1 MHNQKITNIVVGITM
16 ASFLY
21 FSIPIQN
28 HKAKAANK
36 KLQTRNAYAL
46 LMPLVELYT
55 ESGEISGGISDDAKK
70 IHLSVYDKYTENIN
84 HHKLSWPLRMFAWK
98 TEDIDI
104 TKLKKIIT
112 ELKKASNQ
120 IDNETD
126 KQAYKVAIENF
137 FADLKQFFGN
147 ENLLPRI
154 TGPDKKCQ
162 EEVIATLNES
172 HSKTMAYISSVD
184 TLDDSKTEEN
194 INKAKAT
201 CLANREA
208 VARAFLYSYTY
219 EEPLT
224 GTDQDDKELLIGFRE
239 NIDRTIHFNRVL
251 RDSLPADD
259 KRHGFLD
266 KYSHSELRRRSIVQ
280 TLIDDDMQK
289 AQELLLAAMES
300 AIAEENA
307 IADSKAKPSVAL
319 SKNGVCIVA
328 IAN

>member
-1 MHNQKITNIVVGITM
+1 MHKQKITNIVVGITM

-21 FSIPIQN
+21 FSIPIQH
-28 HKAKAANK
+28 HKAEAANNV
-36 KLQTRNAYAL
+36 LQTRNAYAL

-112 ELKKASNQ
+112 ELKKTSNQ

-154 TGPDKKCQ
+154 TGADKKCQ

-251 RDSLPADD
+251 RDSLPVADD
-259 KRHGFLD
+259 KRRGLLD

-280 TLIDDDMQK
+280 TLIEDDMPK
-289 AQELLLAAMES
+289 AQKLLLAAMEK
-300 AIAEENA
+300 A
-307 IADSKAKPSVAL
+307 IADSKAKPLRAL
-319 SKNGVCIVA
+319 SKNDVCIVA
-328 IAN
+328 MAD